1 VFSLGRLLQD
11 LGIPFFSLQ
20 FFLLQCWLQLDHAC
34 RYNAADI
41 HDALNNMYMYKS
53 LSVEQNLFY
62 SIKLVLYCVCYTGAA
77 VHGECLFTAIWTCYT
92 IFLTTKSPVNQATA
106 KATLTQMISIV
117 LRRMEPDKQI
127 LRADASLQSNQT
139 TAIREE
145 AEPPASTSNH
155 LVPPKALSNGN
166 TSHQKRADAVEE
178 GGSIL
183 IDTETGEARNA
194 STGETME
201 MPNSSTPVVE
211 APPTSLYDLHQLAL
225 DADIKVAFGG
235 HNLFI

>member
-1 VFSLGRLLQD
+1 
-11 LGIPFFSLQ
+11 
-20 FFLLQCWLQLDHAC
+20 
-34 RYNAADI
+34 
-41 HDALNNMYMYKS
+41 
-53 LSVEQNLFY
+53 
-62 SIKLVLYCVCYTGAA
+62 
-77 VHGECLFTAIWTCYT
+77 
-92 IFLTTKSPVNQATA
+92 
-106 KATLTQMISIV
+106 
-117 LRRMEPDKQI
+117 MEPDKQVDSFFSPQSCICLKFVVIIPLYEQLGVTNYCSHFYICLQI
-127 LRADASLQSNQT
+127 LRADALLQSNQS

-145 AEPPASTSNH
+145 AEPPPSTSNH

-166 TSHQKRADAVEE
+166 TSHQKRTDAVEE

-201 MPNSSTPVVE
+201 MPNSSTPVAE

-235 HNLFI
+235 HNVFI

>member
-1 VFSLGRLLQD
+1 LQQKPCQPGNCQGNFDTNDKHCSKEDGAQKTGKLFFFFQSCICLKFVVIILLYEQLGVKNYC
-11 LGIPFFSLQ
+11 S
-20 FFLLQCWLQLDHAC
+20 C
-34 RYNAADI
+34 
-41 HDALNNMYMYKS
+41 
-53 LSVEQNLFY
+53 FY
-62 SIKLVLYCVCYTGAA
+62 I
-77 VHGECLFTAIWTCYT
+77 CL
-92 IFLTTKSPVNQATA
+92 
-106 KATLTQMISIV
+106 
-117 LRRMEPDKQI
+117 QI
-127 LRADASLQSNQT
+127 LRADALLQSNQT

-145 AEPPASTSNH
+145 AEPPASTFNH

-166 TSHQKRADAVEE
+166 TSHQKRTDAVEE

-225 DADIKVAFGG
+225 DADIKVALGG